1 MAEKSKSHV
10 STAHE
15 LPGLHSVFE
24 AQKRIEDVIWET
36 PLVDSPAAARESGA
50 AEVLLKLESL
60 QNTGAFKVRGAANK
74 ILGLSDEDRS
84 RGVITFS
91 TGNHGKAVSFVSGKT
106 GIKAVVCLSEHVPA
120 YRVQKIRELGAEVEV
135 KGHSQDE
142 AEEHYYRLMESRGM
156 VPVVPFDD
164 PAIVSGQGTIALE
177 MLRRRPELDMLLVP
191 LSGGGLLAGIAMAAK
206 SINPN
211 ITVVGV
217 SISQSPA
224 MLESVKA
231 GHPVAVEEKDT
242 LADSL
247 LGGIG
252 RENNYTLP
260 LIQKYVDQHVVID
273 EAEIEKAMVYAYIQ
287 HSLVI
292 EGASA
297 VGIAAIQSGKL
308 EVADKRIATVIS
320 GSSVDP
326 AAFLRVLQKHVH

>member
-1 MAEKSKSHV
+1 MSNK
-10 STAHE
+10 
-15 LPGLHSVFE
+15 LPDLHAVFE
-24 AQKRIEDVIWET
+24 AQKRIEQVVWDT
-36 PLVDSPAAARESGA
+36 PLIDSPAVARESGA

-74 ILGLSDEDRS
+74 ILGLSDEDRA

-91 TGNHGKAVSFVSGKT
+91 TGNHGKAVSFVSGQT
-106 GIKAVVCLSEHVPA
+106 GVKAVVCLSEHVPA
-120 YRVQKIRELGAEVEV
+120 YRVEKIRQLGAEVEV

-142 AEEHYYRLMESRGM
+142 AEEHYYQLMEARGM

-164 PAIVSGQGTIALE
+164 PAIVAGQGTIALE
-177 MLRRRPELDMLLVP
+177 MLKKRPDLDILLVP

-206 SINPN
+206 SINPD

-224 MLESVKA
+224 MLESIKA
-231 GHPVAVEEKDT
+231 GRPVPVEEKDT

-252 RENNYTLP
+252 KENHYTLP
-260 LIQKYVDQHVVID
+260 LVQKYVDEHVVIT
-273 EAEIEKAMVYAYIQ
+273 EPEIEKAMTYAYLQ
-287 HSLVI
+287 HSLVV

-297 VGIAAIQSGKL
+297 VGIAALQSGKVNAAGKK
-308 EVADKRIATVIS
+308 VAAVIS

-326 AAFLRVLQKHVH
+326 AQFLQVLQKHVK

>member
-1 MAEKSKSHV
+1 MSEKSKSHM
-10 STAHE
+10 STAHK
-15 LPGLHSVFE
+15 LPDLHSVFE

-36 PLVDSPAAARESGA
+36 PLIDSPAAARESGA

-74 ILGLSDEDRS
+74 ILGLSDEDRR

-120 YRVQKIRELGAEVEV
+120 YRVQKIRDLGAEVEV

-142 AEEHYYRLMESRGM
+142 AEEHYYQLMESRGM

-164 PAIVSGQGTIALE
+164 PAIVSGQGPIALE
-177 MLRRRPELDMLLVP
+177 MLRRRPDLDMLLIP

-206 SINPN
+206 TINPD

-217 SISQSPA
+217 SIAQSPA

-231 GHPVAVEEKDT
+231 GYPV
-242 LADSL
+242 
-247 LGGIG
+247 
-252 RENNYTLP
+252 
-260 LIQKYVDQHVVID
+260 
-273 EAEIEKAMVYAYIQ
+273 
-287 HSLVI
+287 
-292 EGASA
+292 
-297 VGIAAIQSGKL
+297 
-308 EVADKRIATVIS
+308 
-320 GSSVDP
+320 SV
-326 AAFLRVLQKHVH
+326 